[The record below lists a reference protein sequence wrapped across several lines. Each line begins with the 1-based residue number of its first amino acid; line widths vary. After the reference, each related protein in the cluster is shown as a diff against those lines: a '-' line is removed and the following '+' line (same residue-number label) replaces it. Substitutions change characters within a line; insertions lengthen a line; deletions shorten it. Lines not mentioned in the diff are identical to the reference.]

1 MKERIEDIRKRYV
14 FQNYSPPRKTESDIA
29 YLKGRND
36 GWNDCMAHLK
46 ACGKI

>member
-1 MKERIEDIRKRYV
+1 MKETIGDIRKRYV
-14 FQNYSPPRKTESDIA
+14 FQDYKPPSKTKEDEA
-29 YLKGRND
+29 YLKGRKD